1 MGYFRW
7 FSVLALSVCVF
18 AQGTKEREKPD
29 SYPVHADA
37 GKATIAAEFTVRS
50 FAGMDKTY
58 VAPDHLVVEV
68 AVYPRQPL
76 VVSASQFSL
85 RINGKKERVFA
96 QAPQFVAAS
105 LKYSDWTQRP
115 TTTIGVGVGDA
126 GVIIG
131 PPRPQPRFPGDN
143 RDQRAPAP
151 PRAPAPAPAGG
162 IEKQEEMSAAD
173 LAVHVALQ
181 EGETKFPVAGY
192 LYFPF
197 KGKPGSI
204 RKLELIY
211 EGPGGS
217 ATLKLR

>member
-1 MGYFRW
+1 MAAG
-7 FSVLALSVCVF
+7 ALW
-18 AQGTKEREKPD
+18 AQGTKEKEKAEA
-29 SYPVHADA
+29 YPAHVVMEAA
-37 GKATIAAEFTVRS
+37 SIGAEFAVRS
-50 FAGMDKTY
+50 FSGLNRTY

-68 AVYPRQPL
+68 AVYPKRPL
-76 VVSASQFSL
+76 PVAASHFSL
-85 RINGKKERVFA
+85 RVNGKKERVYA

-126 GVIIG
+126 GVVIG
-131 PPRPQPRFPGDN
+131 PPRPGPRFPGDE
-143 RDQRAPAP
+143 RDRQPPPA

-162 IEKQEEMSAAD
+162 YEKPEEMTAAE
-173 LAVHVALQ
+173 LAVHVALP

-204 RKLELIY
+204 RKLELLY
-211 EGPGGS
+211 EGPAGS
-217 ATLKLR
+217 ATLRLR